1 MSRLQ
6 MAAVAAC
13 CFVALSSGQ
22 AAASGPNQCWQPYEI
37 EAAKVRDLH
46 VMLMLGALRCKGAN
60 KEIEGK
66 YSTFVEKKSGLL
78 SSYNNVLKTRFMR
91 VNGIGEGQR
100 AYEQF
105 NTKLGNGQSG
115 LAQAGSYCQMTDTLL
130 TLAIDAQD
138 KELPQ
143 LATNFS
149 ESALGIDAVCEAQP
163 VVTAEAVAVATPAAG
178 TSAAAAAV
186 TPAAGTS
193 AAAPIDAPHE
203 AITAT
208 GITVAKAD
216 EPAAQPNS
224 AVAAL
229 EAAAVALQNAA
240 ASLKGQPAAQAAAQ
254 TDKPV
259 AAPEAKPAV
268 LQPVTA
274 SAAPVG

>member
-13 CFVALSSGQ
+13 GFVALSSGQ
-22 AAASGPNQCWQPYEI
+22 VAASGPNQCWQPYEI

-46 VMLMLGALRCKGAN
+46 VMLMLGALRCKGVN
-60 KEIEGK
+60 KEIEAK
-66 YSTFVEKKSGLL
+66 YSAFVDKKIGLL

-91 VNGIGEGQR
+91 VNGIAEGQR

-115 LAQAGSYCQMTDTLL
+115 LAQAGSYCQMTETLL
-130 TLAIDAQD
+130 TLATEAQD
-138 KELPQ
+138 RELPQ

-163 VVTAEAVAVATPAAG
+163 VVTAAVAAAPAAG
-178 TSAAAAAV
+178 TGGAAQV
-186 TPAAGTS
+186 
-193 AAAPIDAPHE
+193 DAPHE
-203 AITAT
+203 AITAA
-208 GITVAKAD
+208 GVTVAKTG
-216 EPAAQPNS
+216 EPAGQSGS
-224 AVAAL
+224 AAAAL

-240 ASLKGQPAAQAAAQ
+240 ASLKAQAAAPEAAA
-254 TDKPV
+254 DKSV

-274 SAAPVG
+274 SATPVG

>member
-13 CFVALSSGQ
+13 GFVALSSGQ
-22 AAASGPNQCWQPYEI
+22 IAASTPGPCWQPYEI

-46 VMLMLGALRCKGAN
+46 VMLMLGALRCKGVN
-60 KEIEGK
+60 KEIEAK
-66 YSTFVEKKSGLL
+66 YSAFVDKKIGLL

-91 VNGIGEGQR
+91 VNGIADGQR

-105 NTKLGNGQSG
+105 NTKLGNSHSG
-115 LAQAGSYCQMTDTLL
+115 LAQAGSYCQMTETLL
-130 TLAIDAQD
+130 TLATEAQD
-138 KELPQ
+138 RELPQ

-163 VVTAEAVAVATPAAG
+163 VVTAAAPAAG
-178 TSAAAAAV
+178 TAQVASASVAA
-186 TPAAGTS
+186 PEAGTGR
-193 AAAPIDAPHE
+193 AAQVDAPHE
-203 AITAT
+203 AITAA
-208 GITVAKAD
+208 GVTVAKTG
-216 EPAAQPNS
+216 EPAEQSGS
-224 AVAAL
+224 AAAAL

-240 ASLKGQPAAQAAAQ
+240 ASLKAQAAAPEAAA
-254 TDKPV
+254 DKSV

-274 SAAPVG
+274 ISTPVG

>member
-13 CFVALSSGQ
+13 GFVALSSGQ
-22 AAASGPNQCWQPYEI
+22 VAASGPNQCWQPYEI

-46 VMLMLGALRCKGAN
+46 VMLMLGALRCKGVN
-60 KEIEGK
+60 KEIEAK
-66 YSTFVEKKSGLL
+66 YSAFVEKKMGLL

-91 VNGIGEGQR
+91 VNGIAEGQR

-115 LAQAGSYCQMTDTLL
+115 LAQAGSYCQMTETLL
-130 TLAIDAQD
+130 TLATEAQD
-138 KELPQ
+138 RDLPQ

-163 VVTAEAVAVATPAAG
+163 VVTAAG
-178 TSAAAAAV
+178 TAQVASASVAAPAVSAAE
-186 TPAAGTS
+186 AGGTGGV
-193 AAAPIDAPHE
+193 DAPHE
-203 AITAT
+203 AITAA
-208 GITVAKAD
+208 GVTVAKTG
-216 EPAAQPNS
+216 EPAGQSGS
-224 AVAAL
+224 AAAAL

-240 ASLKGQPAAQAAAQ
+240 ASLKAQAAAPEAAA
-254 TDKPV
+254 DKSV

-274 SAAPVG
+274 SATPVG

>member
-13 CFVALSSGQ
+13 GFVALSSGQ
-22 AAASGPNQCWQPYEI
+22 VAASGPNQCWQPYEI

-46 VMLMLGALRCKGAN
+46 VMLMLGALRCKGVN
-60 KEIEGK
+60 KEIEAK
-66 YSTFVEKKSGLL
+66 YSAFVEKKMGLL

-91 VNGIGEGQR
+91 VNGIAEGQR

-105 NTKLGNGQSG
+105 NTKLGNSHSG
-115 LAQAGSYCQMTDTLL
+115 LAQAGSYCQMTETLL
-130 TLAIDAQD
+130 TLATEAQD
-138 KELPQ
+138 RELPQ

-163 VVTAEAVAVATPAAG
+163 VVTAAV
-178 TSAAAAAV
+178 V
-186 TPAAGTS
+186 TPAAV
-193 AAAPIDAPHE
+193 AAPAVGAAEAGGTGGVDAPHE
-203 AITAT
+203 AITAA
-208 GITVAKAD
+208 GVTVAKTG
-216 EPAAQPNS
+216 EPAGQSGS
-224 AVAAL
+224 AAAAL

-240 ASLKGQPAAQAAAQ
+240 ASLKAQAAAPEAAA
-254 TDKPV
+254 DKSV

-274 SAAPVG
+274 ISTPVG

>member
-13 CFVALSSGQ
+13 GFVALSSGQ
-22 AAASGPNQCWQPYEI
+22 VAASGPNQCWQPYEI

-46 VMLMLGALRCKGAN
+46 VMLMLGALRCKGVN
-60 KEIEGK
+60 KEIEAK
-66 YSTFVEKKSGLL
+66 YSAFVEKKMGLL

-91 VNGIGEGQR
+91 VNGIAEGQR

-115 LAQAGSYCQMTDTLL
+115 LAQAGSYCQMTETLL
-130 TLAIDAQD
+130 TLATQAQD
-138 KELPQ
+138 RELPQ

-163 VVTAEAVAVATPAAG
+163 VVTAAVATPAAG
-178 TSAAAAAV
+178 EAPAVGAAE
-186 TPAAGTS
+186 AGGTGQV
-193 AAAPIDAPHE
+193 DAPHE
-203 AITAT
+203 AITAA
-208 GITVAKAD
+208 GMTVAKAA
-216 EPAAQPNS
+216 EPAGQSNS
-224 AVAAL
+224 AAAAL

-240 ASLKGQPAAQAAAQ
+240 ASLKAQAAAPEAAA
-254 TDKPV
+254 DKSV

-274 SAAPVG
+274 SSTPVG

>member
-13 CFVALSSGQ
+13 GFVALSSGQ
-22 AAASGPNQCWQPYEI
+22 IAASTPGPCWQPYEI

-46 VMLMLGALRCKGAN
+46 VMLMLGALRCKGVN
-60 KEIEGK
+60 KEIEAK
-66 YSTFVEKKSGLL
+66 YSAFVDKKIGLL

-91 VNGIGEGQR
+91 VNGIADGQR

-105 NTKLGNGQSG
+105 NTKLGNSHSG
-115 LAQAGSYCQMTDTLL
+115 LVQAGSYCPMTETLL
-130 TLAIDAQD
+130 TLATEAQD
-138 KELPQ
+138 RELPQ

-163 VVTAEAVAVATPAAG
+163 V
-178 TSAAAAAV
+178 AAAV
-186 TPAAGTS
+186 VTPTAV
-193 AAAPIDAPHE
+193 AAPAVGAAEAGGTGQVDAPHE
-203 AITAT
+203 AITAA
-208 GITVAKAD
+208 GVTVAKTG
-216 EPAAQPNS
+216 EPARQSNS
-224 AVAAL
+224 AAAAL

-240 ASLKGQPAAQAAAQ
+240 ASLKAQAAAPEAAA
-254 TDKPV
+254 DKSV

-274 SAAPVG
+274 SSTPVG

>member
-13 CFVALSSGQ
+13 GFVALSSGQ
-22 AAASGPNQCWQPYEI
+22 VAASGPNQCWQPYEI

-46 VMLMLGALRCKGAN
+46 VMLMLGALRCKGVN
-60 KEIEGK
+60 KEIEAK
-66 YSTFVEKKSGLL
+66 YSAFVDKKIGLL

-91 VNGIGEGQR
+91 VNGIADGQR

-105 NTKLGNGQSG
+105 NTKLGNGQSV
-115 LAQAGSYCQMTDTLL
+115 LAQAGSYCQMTETLL
-130 TLAIDAQD
+130 TLATEAQD
-138 KELPQ
+138 RELPQ

-163 VVTAEAVAVATPAAG
+163 
-178 TSAAAAAV
+178 AAAAAV
-186 TPAAGTS
+186 
-193 AAAPIDAPHE
+193 AAPAVGAAEAGGTGQVDAPHE
-203 AITAT
+203 AITAA
-208 GITVAKAD
+208 GVIVAKTG
-216 EPAAQPNS
+216 EPAGQSNS
-224 AVAAL
+224 AAAAL

-240 ASLKGQPAAQAAAQ
+240 ASLKAQAAAPEAAA
-254 TDKPV
+254 DKSV

-274 SAAPVG
+274 SSTPVG